1 MIRKWSVT
9 LLTITTLVATG
20 FVAHAATNPISL
32 QFVNHLQAKLPEQ
45 DVFIE
50 RVAGSG
56 DVYRVTEA
64 DKSMKAPLYAAA
76 SPLPHDPNNPAA
88 VGPYKKGRALG
99 ITLGQWLAGTGTG
112 TYTCTDGQGSVVAS
126 FKKLV
131 SNGVY
136 TMWYALLATPPPI
149 PMATY
154 DLPVGARDGSQNGF
168 RANAQGNASFNV
180 AFKPC
185 LQPTTDQF
193 TALLAIAWHSDGKSY
208 GGVPG
213 PSDMPY
219 LGFGAV
225 SHVQLFL
232 GLPKSK

>member
-1 MIRKWSVT
+1 MRKF
-9 LLTITTLVATG
+9 TLVFALVVVLAT
-20 FVAHAATNPISL
+20 VLAAQAASMKL

-50 RVAGSG
+50 KVAGSG
-56 DVYRVTEA
+56 EVFRITAA
-64 DKSMKAPLYAAA
+64 DKDMNAPLYTAA
-76 SPLPHDPNNPAA
+76 SPLPHDPSNPQAI
-88 VGPYKKGRALG
+88 GPYKKGRALG
-99 ITLGQWLAGTGTG
+99 ITLGQWLAGAGTA
-112 TYTCTDGQGSVVAS
+112 TYTCTSGQGSVVAS

-131 SNGVY
+131 PNGDY

-154 DLPVGARDGSQNGF
+154 DLPLGARDGSQNVF
-168 RANAQGNASFNV
+168 RANAQGNASFKV

-193 TALLAIAWHSDGKSY
+193 TALLAIAWHSDGKTY

-219 LGFGAV
+219 SGFGVV

-232 GLPKSK
+232 GLPKGK